1 MSGDVEV
8 LYAIR
13 DQIRDQKLKPK
24 TSLGYNAAGDMV
36 EILKDINGAPYTRLI
51 DDPDVSDKVAVKW
64 IEYGTWTTP

>member
-13 DQIRDQKLKPK
+13 DLIHDQKLKPK

-36 EILKDINGAPYTRLI
+36 EIQKVIDGATHTRLI
-51 DDPDVSDKVAVKW
+51 DDPDVADKTAIKW
-64 IEYGTWTTP
+64 IEYGAWTTP